1 MYFLKKKRMRFSKG
15 LATAVSAAAAL
26 TIGGLMIPALESPAM
41 ARCACEGRSKHADGI
56 HCDTPG
62 GSNSIQKDYCEG
74 CGWTYVNTGKWSAY
88 ENYCLTNR

>member
-1 MYFLKKKRMRFSKG
+1 MRFSKG

-26 TIGGLMIPALESPAM
+26 TIGGLMIPALEASA
-41 ARCACEGRSKHADGI
+41 AGCRCEGRSKHADGI

-88 ENYCLTNR
+88 ENYCIAN